1 MARFLHNNEVERG
14 GGLNLK
20 RWMKVLLSIIGV
32 LGALLIGA
40 FIFLNMYIGKSK
52 PVISGDVSVSILDEN
67 VIVTRDDAGVPHIEA
82 KSDEDL
88 YRAQGY
94 VQAQDR
100 LFQMDLS
107 RRQAS
112 GRLSEVVGEAAI
124 DTDKHFRTFSLRAAA
139 EASYDG
145 YSDEA
150 KEVLRLFAEGV
161 NAFREEAI
169 EGGKLPY
176 EFKLLGYTPGP
187 WTEIDSLTIGKFMA
201 YDLGGNWDTLAVRHW
216 ALGNLDEAKAKE
228 LFIEY
233 PENARSIIEAN
244 LNSPV
249 QVAGQF
255 DVDLLPHEFNGS
267 NNWVVSGD
275 KTKSGFPLLA
285 DDPHLGLNTP
295 SIWYQMHLTS
305 PEQNVGG
312 VIFAGV
318 PGIILGQNEEI
329 AWGVTN
335 VGPDV
340 QDLYIEKPNPDDPT
354 QFLYDGEWAQ
364 AEVRDETIS
373 VKDGEDIPFE
383 VIVTRHG
390 PIVSDIVFKE
400 EVPDAV
406 FSMQW
411 TALEPTLELEAVLE
425 MNKAND
431 WESFEKALED
441 FHAPAQNF
449 VFASPDGTIAYKA
462 NGRIPIR
469 KQGEGQLPVPGDS
482 SEYGWDG
489 YIPYDEL
496 PRIVNPEEG
505 FIATANNE
513 VIGDEYP
520 YHITNFWAQ
529 PYRYERIAEVLE
541 AGDQFTAEDMMALQM
556 DQKNLYA
563 REFLDDLMRSVR
575 AKDTEGKYSE
585 ALEILADWDQFD
597 SVDKAAPLIFHKWM
611 KALPVVLLK
620 DDMPEDVFAM
630 IPGKGQITDQ
640 LLRVG
645 YAGESSA
652 WLDAYGG
659 IDKWVFDAFEQSLAQ
674 TKEDFGGN
682 LSKWRWGDFH
692 QVAFGHPLSSAS
704 PIFEKF
710 LEPKRQE
717 MGGSNITVQA
727 AAFKEDGTVDHGAPW
742 RFVADLSDLSTSYQI
757 VGPGQSGHMKSKWY
771 TNAAEDWL
779 NGNFNETVLIGEVKD
794 GSVLT
799 LVAE

>member
-1 MARFLHNNEVERG
+1 
-14 GGLNLK
+14 
-20 RWMKVLLSIIGV
+20 MKVLLSIVGAIGV
-32 LGALLIGA
+32 LLIGA

-52 PVISGDVSVSILDEN
+52 PVISGEVGVSILDDE
-67 VIVTRDDAGVPHIEA
+67 VIVTRDGAGLPHIEA
-82 KSDEDL
+82 ESDADL

-94 VQAQDR
+94 IQAQDR

-112 GRLSEVVGEAAI
+112 GRLAEVVGEAAI

-161 NAFREEAI
+161 NAYREEAI
-169 EGGKLPY
+169 DKGKLPY
-176 EFKLLGYTPGP
+176 EFKVLGYTPEP
-187 WTEIDSLTIGKFMA
+187 WSEIDSLTIGKFMA

-216 ALGNLDEAKAKE
+216 ALNHLDEEKAKE

-233 PENARSIIEAN
+233 PEDARSIIEAN
-244 LNSPV
+244 LQTPV

-255 DVDLLPHEFNGS
+255 DADLLPHEFNGS

-285 DDPHLGLNTP
+285 DDPHLGLSTP
-295 SIWYQMHLTS
+295 SIWYQMHLKS

-318 PGIILGQNEEI
+318 PGIILGHNEDI

-340 QDLYIEKPNPDDPT
+340 QDLYIEQPNPDDPT
-354 QFLYDGEWAQ
+354 QFLYDGEWEK

-373 VKDGEDIPFE
+373 VKGQEDIPFE

-400 EVPDAV
+400 EVPDAM

-411 TALEPTLELEAVLE
+411 TALEPTLELEAVMQ

-431 WESFEKALED
+431 WESFEKALEN

-462 NGRIPIR
+462 NGRIPLR
-469 KQGEGQLPVPGDS
+469 KLGDGQLPVPGDS
-482 SEYGWDG
+482 SEYGWEG

-496 PRIVNPEEG
+496 PRVVNPDEG

-513 VIGDEYP
+513 VVGAEYP
-520 YHITNFWAQ
+520 YHITKFWAQ

-541 AGDQFTAEDMMALQM
+541 SGNQFTAEDMMALQL
-556 DQKNLYA
+556 DVKNLYA
-563 REFLDDLMRSVR
+563 AEFLPSLIESVR
-575 AKDTEGKYSE
+575 AKDVDGKYEE
-585 ALEILADWDQFD
+585 ALEILAAWDQFD
-597 SVDKAAPLIFHKWM
+597 DVDEAAPLIFHKLM
-611 KALPVVLLK
+611 KELPLILFEAE
-620 DDMPEDVFAM
+620 MPTDVYAM
-630 IPGKGQITDQ
+630 MPGKGQITDQ

-645 YAGESSA
+645 FAGESSA
-652 WLDAYGG
+652 WLDEYGG
-659 IDKWVFDAFEQSLAQ
+659 VDEWVFDAFEQSMAK
-674 TKEDFGGN
+674 TTEEFGKN

-692 QVAFGHPLSSAS
+692 QVAFPHPLSSAS
-704 PIFEKF
+704 SVLAKF
-710 LEPKRQE
+710 LDPKKQE
-717 MGGSNITVQA
+717 LGGSNITVQA
-727 AAFKEDGTVDHGAPW
+727 AAFKEDGTVNHGAPW
-742 RFVADLSDLSTSYQI
+742 RFVADLEDLSTTYQI
-757 VGPGQSGHMKSKWY
+757 VGPGISGHMKSKWFHS
-771 TNAAEDWL
+771 AAEDWVQ
-779 NGNFNETVLIGEVKD
+779 GNFYESVLIGEVENGK
-794 GSVLT
+794 VLKLT
-799 LVAE
+799 AE

>member
-1 MARFLHNNEVERG
+1 M
-14 GGLNLK
+14 K
-20 RWMKVLLSIIGV
+20 RWMKVLLSIVGAIGV
-32 LGALLIGA
+32 LLIGA

-52 PVISGDVSVSILDEN
+52 PVISGEVGVSILDDE
-67 VIVTRDDAGVPHIEA
+67 VIVMRDGAGVPHIEA
-82 KSDEDL
+82 ESDADL

-94 VQAQDR
+94 IQAQDR

-112 GRLSEVVGEAAI
+112 GRLAEVVGEAAI

-150 KEVLRLFAEGV
+150 KEVLQLFAEGV
-161 NAFREEAI
+161 NAYREEAI
-169 EGGKLPY
+169 DKGKLPY
-176 EFKLLGYTPGP
+176 EFKVLGYTPEP
-187 WTEIDSLTIGKFMA
+187 WSEIDSLTIGKFMA

-216 ALGNLDEAKAKE
+216 ALNHLDEEKAKE

-233 PENARSIIEAN
+233 PEDARSIIEAN
-244 LNSPV
+244 LQTPV

-255 DVDLLPHEFNGS
+255 DADLLPHEFNGS

-285 DDPHLGLNTP
+285 DDPHLGLSTP
-295 SIWYQMHLTS
+295 SIWYQMHLKS

-318 PGIILGQNEEI
+318 PGIILGHNEDI

-340 QDLYIEKPNPDDPT
+340 QDLYIEQPNPDDPT
-354 QFLYDGEWAQ
+354 QFLYDGEWEE

-373 VKDGEDIPFE
+373 VKGQEDIPFE

-400 EVPDAV
+400 EVPDAI

-411 TALEPTLELEAVLE
+411 TALEPTLELEAVMQ

-431 WESFEKALED
+431 WESFEKALEN

-462 NGRIPIR
+462 NGRIPLR
-469 KQGEGQLPVPGDS
+469 KLGDGQLPVPGDS
-482 SEYGWDG
+482 SEYGWEG

-496 PRIVNPEEG
+496 PRVVNPDEG

-513 VIGDEYP
+513 VVGAEYP
-520 YHITNFWAQ
+520 YHITKFWAQ

-541 AGDQFTAEDMMALQM
+541 SGDQFTAEDMMALQL
-556 DQKNLYA
+556 DVKNLYA
-563 REFLDDLMRSVR
+563 AEFLPSLIESVR
-575 AKDTEGKYSE
+575 AKDVDGKYEE
-585 ALEILADWDQFD
+585 ALEILAAWDQFD
-597 SVDKAAPLIFHKWM
+597 DVDEAAPLIFHKLM
-611 KALPVVLLK
+611 KELPLILFEAE
-620 DDMPEDVFAM
+620 MPTDVYAM
-630 IPGKGQITDQ
+630 MPGKGQITDQ

-645 YAGESSA
+645 FAGESSA
-652 WLDAYGG
+652 WLDEYGG
-659 IDKWVFDAFEQSLAQ
+659 VDEWVFDAFEQSMAK
-674 TKEDFGGN
+674 TTEEFGKN

-692 QVAFGHPLSSAS
+692 QVAFPHPLSSAS
-704 PIFEKF
+704 SVLAKF
-710 LEPKRQE
+710 LDPKKQE
-717 MGGSNITVQA
+717 LGGSNITVQA
-727 AAFKEDGTVDHGAPW
+727 AAFKEDGTVNHGAPW
-742 RFVADLSDLSTSYQI
+742 RFVADLEDLSTTYQI
-757 VGPGQSGHMKSKWY
+757 VGPGISGHMKSKWFHS
-771 TNAAEDWL
+771 AAEDWVQ
-779 NGNFNETVLIGEVKD
+779 GNFYESVLIGEVENGK
-794 GSVLT
+794 VLKLT
-799 LVAE
+799 AE

>member
-1 MARFLHNNEVERG
+1 
-14 GGLNLK
+14 
-20 RWMKVLLSIIGV
+20 MKVLLSIVGAIGV
-32 LGALLIGA
+32 LLIGA

-52 PVISGDVSVSILDEN
+52 PVISGEVGVSILDDE
-67 VIVTRDDAGVPHIEA
+67 VIVTRDGAGLPHIEA
-82 KSDEDL
+82 ESDADL

-94 VQAQDR
+94 IQAQDR

-112 GRLSEVVGEAAI
+112 GRLAEVVGEAAI

-161 NAFREEAI
+161 NAYREEAI
-169 EGGKLPY
+169 DKGKLPY
-176 EFKLLGYTPGP
+176 EFKVLGYTPEP
-187 WTEIDSLTIGKFMA
+187 WSEIDSLTIGKFMA

-216 ALGNLDEAKAKE
+216 ALNHLDEEKAKE

-233 PENARSIIEAN
+233 PEDARSIIEAN
-244 LNSPV
+244 LQTPV

-255 DVDLLPHEFNGS
+255 DADLLPHEFNGS

-285 DDPHLGLNTP
+285 DDPHLGLSTP
-295 SIWYQMHLTS
+295 SIWYQMHLKS

-318 PGIILGQNEEI
+318 PGIILGHNEDI

-340 QDLYIEKPNPDDPT
+340 QDLYIEQPNPDDPT
-354 QFLYDGEWAQ
+354 QFLYDGEWEK

-373 VKDGEDIPFE
+373 VKGQEDIPFE

-400 EVPDAV
+400 EVPDAM

-411 TALEPTLELEAVLE
+411 TALEPTLELEAVMQ

-431 WESFEKALED
+431 WESFEKALEN

-462 NGRIPIR
+462 NGRIPLR
-469 KQGEGQLPVPGDS
+469 KLGDGQLPVPGDS
-482 SEYGWDG
+482 SEYGWEG

-496 PRIVNPEEG
+496 PRVVNPDEG

-513 VIGDEYP
+513 VVGAEYP
-520 YHITNFWAQ
+520 YHITKFWAQ

-541 AGDQFTAEDMMALQM
+541 SGDQFTAEDMMALQL
-556 DQKNLYA
+556 DVKNLYA
-563 REFLDDLMRSVR
+563 AEFLPSLIESVR
-575 AKDTEGKYSE
+575 AKDVDGKYEE
-585 ALEILADWDQFD
+585 ALEILAAWNQFD
-597 SVDKAAPLIFHKWM
+597 DVDEAAPLIFHKLM
-611 KALPVVLLK
+611 KELPLILFEAE
-620 DDMPEDVFAM
+620 MPTDVYAM
-630 IPGKGQITDQ
+630 MPGKGQITDQ

-645 YAGESSA
+645 FAGESSA
-652 WLDAYGG
+652 WLDEYGG
-659 IDKWVFDAFEQSLAQ
+659 VDEWVFDAFEQSMAK
-674 TKEDFGGN
+674 TTEEFGKN

-692 QVAFGHPLSSAS
+692 QVVFPHPLSSAS
-704 PIFEKF
+704 SVLAKF
-710 LEPKRQE
+710 LDPKKQE
-717 MGGSNITVQA
+717 LGGSNITVQA
-727 AAFKEDGTVDHGAPW
+727 AAFKEDGTVNHGAPW
-742 RFVADLSDLSTSYQI
+742 RFVADLEDLSTTYQI
-757 VGPGQSGHMKSKWY
+757 VGPGISGHMKSKWFHS
-771 TNAAEDWL
+771 AAEEWVQ
-779 NGNFNETVLIGEVKD
+779 GNFYESVLIGEVENGK
-794 GSVLT
+794 VLKLT
-799 LVAE
+799 AE

>member
-1 MARFLHNNEVERG
+1 MN
-14 GGLNLK
+14 
-20 RWMKVLLSIIGV
+20 RWVKVLLSIVGIIGV
-32 LGALLIGA
+32 LLVGA

-52 PVISGDVSVSILDEN
+52 TVISGEVNVSILEDE
-67 VIVTRDDAGVPHIEA
+67 VIVTRDQAGVPHIEA
-82 KSDEDL
+82 QSDADL

-112 GRLSEVVGEAAI
+112 GRLAEVVGEAAV

-145 YSDEA
+145 YSDGA

-161 NAFREEAI
+161 NAYREEAI
-169 EGGKLPY
+169 ENGKLPY
-176 EFKLLGYTPGP
+176 EFKVLGYTPES
-187 WTEIDSLTIGKFMA
+187 WSEIDSLTIGKFMA

-216 ALGNLDEAKAKE
+216 ALNHFDEAKAKE

-233 PENARSIIEAN
+233 PEEARSIIEAN
-244 LNSPV
+244 LKTPV

-255 DVDLLPHEFNGS
+255 DADLLPHEFNGS
-267 NNWVVSGD
+267 NNWVVAGE
-275 KTKSGFPLLA
+275 KTASGFPLLA
-285 DDPHLGLNTP
+285 DDPHLGLSTP
-295 SIWYQMHLTS
+295 SIWYQMHLQS

-318 PGIILGQNEEI
+318 PGIILGHNEEI

-340 QDLYIEKPNPDDPT
+340 QDLYIEQPNPDHPT
-354 QFLYDGEWAQ
+354 QFLYDGKWEQ

-373 VKDGEDIPFE
+373 VKGQEDIPFE
-383 VIVTRHG
+383 VVVTRHG
-390 PIVSDIVFKE
+390 PIVSDIVYKE

-411 TALEPTLELEAVLE
+411 TALEPTLELEAVMQ

-431 WESFEKALED
+431 WASFEKALEN

-469 KQGEGQLPVPGDS
+469 KQGDGQLPVPGDS
-482 SEYGWDG
+482 SEYGWED

-496 PRIVNPEEG
+496 PRVINPEEG

-513 VIGDEYP
+513 VIGAEYP
-520 YHITNFWAQ
+520 YHITKFWAQ

-541 AGDQFTAEDMMALQM
+541 AGEQFTAEDMMKLQL
-556 DQKNLYA
+556 DVKNLYA
-563 REFLDDLMRSVR
+563 AEFLADLISSVR
-575 AKDTEGKYSE
+575 KRDADGKYEE
-585 ALEILADWDQFD
+585 ALEVLEAWDQFD
-597 SVDKAAPLIFHKWM
+597 NVDEAAPLIFHKWM
-611 KALPVVLLK
+611 KELPITLLAA
-620 DDMPEDVFAM
+620 DMPEDVFAM
-630 IPGKGQITDQ
+630 MPGKGQITDQ
-640 LLRVG
+640 LLRSG
-645 YAGESSA
+645 YAGEESA
-652 WLDAYGG
+652 WLDEYGG
-659 IDKWVFDAFEQSLAQ
+659 VDEWVFDAFEQSMAK
-674 TKEDFGGN
+674 TTEDFGGD

-692 QVAFGHPLSSAS
+692 QVEFPHPLSSAS
-704 PIFEKF
+704 SILAKF
-710 LEPKRQE
+710 LNPKKQE
-717 MGGSNITVQA
+717 LGGSNITVQA
-727 AAFKEDGTVDHGAPW
+727 AAFKDDGIVNHGAPW
-742 RFVADLSDLSTSYQI
+742 RFVADMEDLSTTYQI
-757 VGPGQSGHMKSKWY
+757 VGPGQSGHMKSKWFH
-771 TNAAEDWL
+771 NAAEDWVS
-779 NGNFNETVLIGEVKD
+779 GEFYETVLIGEVEG
-794 GSVLT
+794 GSVLKLT
-799 LVAE
+799 AE

>member
-1 MARFLHNNEVERG
+1 
-14 GGLNLK
+14 
-20 RWMKVLLSIIGV
+20 MKVLLSIVGVIGV
-32 LGALLIGA
+32 LLIGA

-52 PVISGDVSVSILDEN
+52 PIISGEVGVSILDDE
-67 VIVTRDDAGVPHIEA
+67 VIVTRDEAGVPHIEA
-82 KSDEDL
+82 ESDADL

-94 VQAQDR
+94 IQAQDR

-112 GRLSEVVGEAAI
+112 GRLAEVVGEAAI

-150 KEVLRLFAEGV
+150 KEVLQLFAEGV
-161 NAFREEAI
+161 NAYREEAI
-169 EGGKLPY
+169 DKGKLPY
-176 EFKLLGYTPGP
+176 EFKVLGYTPEP
-187 WTEIDSLTIGKFMA
+187 WSEIDSLTIGKFMA

-216 ALGNLDEAKAKE
+216 ALNHLDEEKAKE

-233 PENARSIIEAN
+233 PEDARSIIEAN
-244 LNSPV
+244 LQMPV

-255 DVDLLPHEFNGS
+255 DADLLPHEFNGS

-285 DDPHLGLNTP
+285 DDPHLGLSTP
-295 SIWYQMHLTS
+295 SIWYQMHLKS

-318 PGIILGQNEEI
+318 PGIILGHNEDI

-340 QDLYIEKPNPDDPT
+340 QDLYIEQPNPDDPT
-354 QFLYDGEWAQ
+354 QFLYDGEWEK

-373 VKDGEDIPFE
+373 VKGQEGIPFE

-400 EVPDAV
+400 EVPDAM

-411 TALEPTLELEAVLE
+411 TALEPTLELEAVMQ

-431 WESFEKALED
+431 WESFEKALEN

-462 NGRIPIR
+462 NGRIPLR
-469 KQGEGQLPVPGDS
+469 KLGDGQLPVPGDS
-482 SEYGWDG
+482 SEYGWEG

-496 PRIVNPEEG
+496 PRVVNPDEG

-513 VIGDEYP
+513 VVGAEYP
-520 YHITNFWAQ
+520 YHITKFWAQ

-541 AGDQFTAEDMMALQM
+541 SGDQFTAEDMMALQL
-556 DQKNLYA
+556 DVKNLYA
-563 REFLDDLMRSVR
+563 AEFLPSLIESVR
-575 AKDTEGKYSE
+575 AKDVDGKYEE
-585 ALEILADWDQFD
+585 ALEILAAWDQFD
-597 SVDKAAPLIFHKWM
+597 DVDEAAPLIFHKLM
-611 KALPVVLLK
+611 KELPLILFEAE
-620 DDMPEDVFAM
+620 MPTDVYAM
-630 IPGKGQITDQ
+630 MPGKGQITDQ

-645 YAGESSA
+645 FAGESSA
-652 WLDAYGG
+652 WLDEYGG
-659 IDKWVFDAFEQSLAQ
+659 VDKWVFDAFEQSMAK
-674 TKEDFGGN
+674 TTEEFGKN

-692 QVAFGHPLSSAS
+692 QVAFPHPLSSAS
-704 PIFEKF
+704 SVLAKF
-710 LEPKRQE
+710 LDPKKQE
-717 MGGSNITVQA
+717 LGGSNITVQA
-727 AAFKEDGTVDHGAPW
+727 AAFKEDGTVNHGAPW
-742 RFVADLSDLSTSYQI
+742 RFVADLEDLSTTYQI
-757 VGPGQSGHMKSKWY
+757 VGPGISGHMKSKWFHS
-771 TNAAEDWL
+771 AAEDWVQ
-779 NGNFNETVLIGEVKD
+779 GNFYESVLIGEVENGK
-794 GSVLT
+794 VLKLT
-799 LVAE
+799 AE

>member
-1 MARFLHNNEVERG
+1 M
-14 GGLNLK
+14 K
-20 RWMKVLLSIIGV
+20 RWMKVLLSIVGAIGV
-32 LGALLIGA
+32 LLIGA

-52 PVISGDVSVSILDEN
+52 PVISGEVGVSILDDE
-67 VIVTRDDAGVPHIEA
+67 VIVMRDEAGVPHIEA
-82 KSDEDL
+82 ESDADL

-94 VQAQDR
+94 IQAQDR

-112 GRLSEVVGEAAI
+112 GRLAEVVGEAAI

-150 KEVLRLFAEGV
+150 KEVLQLFAEGV
-161 NAFREEAI
+161 NAYREEAI
-169 EGGKLPY
+169 DKGKLPY
-176 EFKLLGYTPGP
+176 EFKVLGYTPEP
-187 WTEIDSLTIGKFMA
+187 WSEIDSLTIGKFMA

-216 ALGNLDEAKAKE
+216 ALNHLDEEKAKE

-233 PENARSIIEAN
+233 PEDARSIIEAN
-244 LNSPV
+244 LQTPV

-255 DVDLLPHEFNGS
+255 DADLLPHEFNGS

-285 DDPHLGLNTP
+285 DDPHLGLSTP
-295 SIWYQMHLTS
+295 SIWYQMHLKS

-318 PGIILGQNEEI
+318 PGIILGHNEDI

-340 QDLYIEKPNPDDPT
+340 QDLYIEQPNPDDPT
-354 QFLYDGEWAQ
+354 QFLYDGEWEK

-373 VKDGEDIPFE
+373 VKGQEDIPFE

-400 EVPDAV
+400 EVPDAM

-411 TALEPTLELEAVLE
+411 TALEPTLELEAVMQ

-431 WESFEKALED
+431 WESFEKALEN

-462 NGRIPIR
+462 NGRIPLR
-469 KQGEGQLPVPGDS
+469 KLGDGQLPVPGDS
-482 SEYGWDG
+482 SEYGWEG

-496 PRIVNPEEG
+496 PRVVNPDEG

-513 VIGDEYP
+513 VVGAEYP
-520 YHITNFWAQ
+520 YHITKFWAQ

-541 AGDQFTAEDMMALQM
+541 SGDQFTAEDMMALQL
-556 DQKNLYA
+556 DVKNLYA
-563 REFLDDLMRSVR
+563 AEFLPSLIESVR
-575 AKDTEGKYSE
+575 AKDVDGKYEE
-585 ALEILADWDQFD
+585 ALEILAAWDQFD
-597 SVDKAAPLIFHKWM
+597 DVDEAAPLIFHKLM
-611 KALPVVLLK
+611 KELPLILFEAE
-620 DDMPEDVFAM
+620 MPTDVYAM
-630 IPGKGQITDQ
+630 MPGKGQITDQ

-645 YAGESSA
+645 FAGESSA
-652 WLDAYGG
+652 WLDEYGG
-659 IDKWVFDAFEQSLAQ
+659 VDEWVFDAFEQSMAK
-674 TKEDFGGN
+674 TTEEFGKN

-692 QVAFGHPLSSAS
+692 QVAFPHPLSSAS
-704 PIFEKF
+704 SVLAKF
-710 LEPKRQE
+710 LDPKKQE
-717 MGGSNITVQA
+717 LGGSNITVQA
-727 AAFKEDGTVDHGAPW
+727 AAFKEDGTVNHGAPW
-742 RFVADLSDLSTSYQI
+742 RFVADLEDLSTTYQI
-757 VGPGQSGHMKSKWY
+757 VGPGISGHMKSKWFHS
-771 TNAAEDWL
+771 AAEDWVQ
-779 NGNFNETVLIGEVKD
+779 GNFYESVLIGEVENGK
-794 GSVLT
+794 VLKLT
-799 LVAE
+799 AE